1 MSARRVIVIDFA
13 RPSSQIAGHRTAATT
28 ETGAG
33 KFSFDPDAWVDM
45 AYPCREMVLVEV
57 GGKKIKR
64 KAKFT
69 ADGFRKMVEW
79 FEAEKARRAAEGVGH
94 SLLGNRDHLALLR
107 DGSTEAYGWLDGL
120 KVGEDGH
127 LWGHVKWT
135 TLGIEA
141 AAGGVYR
148 FISVEVEDA
157 EGEKKPSDAVLEWD
171 RITGFAVT
179 NMPALENLRPF
190 CHSAGQSIEEKNN
203 PKGPK
208 METLKKILGLDPNA
222 TDADVEA
229 KVKALVEAKASADA
243 AAAEAEMAQKEAAFM
258 QKHSK
263 KFTDEAAAKAF
274 FRAAPEKADDQA
286 GRFRVVEPSP
296 SEAEADLERRAG
308 EFAQKHSAKFVDE
321 KGAKAFFRAQPD
333 QAEALAAHIRIP
345 VVSHRAGGTPE
356 GDGSALAPKAAFSK
370 WSAMPEGPEKEK
382 FFDEHVAAIN
392 AGAVEAKE
400 QK

>member
-13 RPSSQIAGHRTAATT
+13 GPSRPFAGHRTEPAP
-28 ETGAG
+28 ENGAG
-33 KFSFDPDAWVDM
+33 KFRFDQDAWVDM
-45 AYPCREMVLVEV
+45 AYPCQETVLVEV
-57 GGKKIKR
+57 GGKKVKR
-64 KAKFT
+64 KARFT
-69 ADGFRKMVEW
+69 AEGFRKMVAW
-79 FEAEKARRAAEGVGH
+79 FEGEKARRAAEGVDH
-94 SLLGNRDHLALLR
+94 ALLGNRDHLALIP

-120 KVGEDGH
+120 KIGEDGH

-135 TLGIEA
+135 TLGIAA

-157 EGEKKPSDAVLEWD
+157 EGEKKPADAVLEWD

-179 NMPALENLRPF
+179 NQPALVNLRPF
-190 CHSAGQSIEEKNN
+190 CHRAGSIEEENKT

-208 METLKKILGLDPNA
+208 MENLKKMLGLAPEA

-229 KVKALVEAKASADA
+229 AVKALKTKADAADA
-243 AAAEAEMAQKEAAFM
+243 AAAEAEMAKKASAFA
-258 QKHSK
+258 KTHSK
-263 KFTDEAAAKAF
+263 KFVDEATAVAF
-274 FRAAPEKADDQA
+274 FRASPDKAEEMV
-286 GRFRVVEPSP
+286 GRFRVVEPSATD
-296 SEAEADLERRAG
+296 AEKDLDRRAV

-333 QAEALAAHIRIP
+333 QAEELAAHIRIP
-345 VVSHRAGGTPE
+345 VVGHRDGGIPE
-356 GDGSALAPKAAFSK
+356 GGGALSPKAAYSK
-370 WSAMPEGPEKEK
+370 YQSMPEGAEKEK
-382 FFDEHVAAIN
+382 FFDEHIEAIN